1 MLSSCGLAA
10 AINAIS
16 HQISNEDVS
25 RFIVQQQHKNSNTY
39 KIHYIAFLLMIE
51 KYEMN
56 LMRQKE
62 NISKNFLIH

>member
-25 RFIVQQQHKNSNTY
+25 RFIVQQQHMNWNTY
-39 KIHYIAFLLMIE
+39 NIHYEPFLLMIE
-51 KYEMN
+51 EYEMN
-56 LMRQKE
+56 SMR
-62 NISKNFLIH
+62 

>member
-25 RFIVQQQHKNSNTY
+25 RFIVEQQHMNRSTYNIHYEPFDLILKVLFKVGAGVTVETVAKNS
-39 KIHYIAFLLMIE
+39 
-51 KYEMN
+51 
-56 LMRQKE
+56 
-62 NISKNFLIH
+62 